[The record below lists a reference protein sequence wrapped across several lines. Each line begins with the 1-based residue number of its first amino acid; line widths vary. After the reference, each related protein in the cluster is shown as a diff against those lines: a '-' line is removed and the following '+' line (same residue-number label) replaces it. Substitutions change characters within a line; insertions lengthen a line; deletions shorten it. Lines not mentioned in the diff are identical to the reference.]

1 MPQSG
6 TFAACVIA
14 PALKNKNQCAKTGC
28 GTNPLYNP
36 NSGWWNPIY
45 LGNNW
50 GDPTKCIDGDC
61 TYHNNDYTL
70 KDADQCARNA
80 CGTNSIYTQ
89 SPRWA
94 EQREAQKAAAAAA
107 DCGWWCQNADWL
119 GIAAGVVVGLGCTIT
134 TGGAGALACGALGG
148 AIAGGLTSAL
158 KGGSVGD
165 VLKATLIGG
174 VVGGLSG
181 GTGSIAGSAGRA
193 MLQKVGASSLQHG
206 VKPAGVA
213 LRAAT
218 GGVKDIA
225 STFTRG
231 GWRNMAANARLSPG
245 IPATILQSPG
255 LIFNRSNMVG
265 AAAGGLSTGGVAGL
279 LTGVFDV
286 PGAAGGFV
294 GGLFG

>member
-1 MPQSG
+1 M
-6 TFAACVIA
+6 
-14 PALKNKNQCAKTGC
+14 
-28 GTNPLYNP
+28 
-36 NSGWWNPIY
+36 
-45 LGNNW
+45 
-50 GDPTKCIDGDC
+50 
-61 TYHNNDYTL
+61 
-70 KDADQCARNA
+70 
-80 CGTNSIYTQ
+80 
-89 SPRWA
+89 
-94 EQREAQKAAAAAA
+94 
-107 DCGWWCQNADWL
+107 
-119 GIAAGVVVGLGCTIT
+119 VGLGCTIT